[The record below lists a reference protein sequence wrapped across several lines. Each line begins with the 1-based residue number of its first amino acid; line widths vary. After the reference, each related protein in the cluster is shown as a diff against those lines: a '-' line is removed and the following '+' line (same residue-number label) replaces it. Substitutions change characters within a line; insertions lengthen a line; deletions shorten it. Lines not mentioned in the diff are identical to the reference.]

1 MNRMLIVV
9 LGVLLQPPAPPWADL
24 LVLGEP
30 AQRLFRDLLRHAF
43 HRVVGRRYC
52 RTKFRIPAHVR
63 QIAMEFLDLCEHRL
77 RLLKSPLAYVESIA
91 HRAPHRV
98 MSPFDP
104 DIVPENSRPLARE
117 R

>member
-1 MNRMLIVV
+1 MLIVV
-9 LGVLLQPPAPPWADL
+9 LGVLLQPPASPRADL

-43 HRVVGRRYC
+43 HRVIGRRYC

-63 QIAMEFLDLCEHRL
+63 QIAMEFLDLGEHRL
-77 RLLKSPLAYVESIA
+77 GLLKALLGHVEAIT

-104 DIVPENSRPLARE
+104 DIVRE
-117 R
+117 EFSPHRR